1 MASFSSRAPVLAAL
15 ALALAA
21 CGGGSSSSGVDI
33 KTLVPATDEVGSWA
47 RSGDL
52 RVLSD
57 SQAMLG
63 TNEGGLNGATHPYHD
78 AGLVQ
83 VAVQDFTDGSERI
96 KLRVWQLTSAAAA
109 ATAYSDSRTGAGS
122 GQPVSIGDEGRITDD
137 NVNLSV
143 DARKGAY
150 FIDAEINQSDDEASA
165 QVQALVGAVAAKVP

>member
-1 MASFSSRAPVLAAL
+1 MASFSSRAPVLA

-33 KTLVPATDEVGSWA
+33 RSLVPADGDVGSWT

-63 TNEGGLNGATHPYHD
+63 TNQGGLNGATHPFHD

-83 VAVQDFTDGSERI
+83 VAVQDFTDGTETI
-96 KLRVWQLTSAAAA
+96 KLLVWQSTSVAAA

-143 DARKGAY
+143 DVRKGAY

-165 QVQALVGAVAAKVP
+165 QVQALVEAVAARIP